1 MEIEGLCRVN
11 YAVEMMPNG
20 THLILGG
27 LGSLRGAVAGGFLL
41 GFIEIYLA
49 AFLPPE
55 MQEFRDPIGL
65 SIVVLVL
72 LFRPNGLIPA
82 ASLKS
87 EKV

>member
-1 MEIEGLCRVN
+1 MKALVYKGKSRMEWEDVPPP
-11 YAVEMMPNG
+11 Y
-20 THLILGG
+20 
-27 LGSLRGAVAGGFLL
+27 
-41 GFIEIYLA
+41 
-49 AFLPPE
+49 FLPPA

-87 EKV
+87 VKV